1 MKSKMYCAF
10 LPTLENKLQEEVKN
24 QKCQCGE
31 KVSFGCNDQCRLCY
45 YTNKF
50 QSKSILAHLT
60 EAGVPSKTA
69 RRVLRMT
76 QDSTENKKVASSIP
90 IPETFKQS
98 LFLPGKAG
106 IGKTTFA
113 VSSMLYHME
122 QYNTVKEHLNPRATF
137 LFETSPQLIQNLQ
150 KSFKLSAG
158 EEQAIMDRYKNVD
171 FLILDDFGVE
181 KPTEWAFT
189 VMYLILTHRYEEDKQ
204 TIFTSN
210 FSINQIARRYG
221 DERLT
226 RRIKEWC
233 KIIELS

>member
-1 MKSKMYCAF
+1 MTKMIDTDFEEDA
-10 LPTLENKLQEEVKN
+10 LPIMISET
-24 QKCQCGE
+24 CQCGN
-31 KVSFGCNDQCRLCY
+31 KASFGCNNQCRLCY
-45 YTNKF
+45 YTTQFRAKNII
-50 QSKSILAHLT
+50 SHLL
-60 EAGVPSKTA
+60 EANVPTKTA
-69 RRVLRMT
+69 RRALRIAP
-76 QDSTENKKVASSIP
+76 DGPEKKKATLSIL

-122 QYNTVKEHLNPRATF
+122 QYNTTKEHLNPRATF
-137 LFETSPQLIQNLQ
+137 LFETAPQLIQNLQ
-150 KSFKLSAG
+150 QSFKLSAG
-158 EEQAIMDRYKNVD
+158 EEQAVMDRYKNVD

-210 FSINQIARRYG
+210 FSIDQIAKRYG

-226 RRIKEWC
+226 RRIIDWC

>member
-1 MKSKMYCAF
+1 MTDDFES
-10 LPTLENKLQEEVKN
+10 EVFDETSN
-24 QKCQCGE
+24 FITTCQCGE
-31 KVSFGCNDQCRLCY
+31 KVSFGCNRQCRLCY
-45 YTNKF
+45 YTNQF
-50 QSKSILAHLT
+50 NSKDPISLLK
-60 EAGVPSKTA
+60 EVGVPSKTA
-69 RRVLRMT
+69 RKAMRIART
-76 QDSTENKKVASSIP
+76 EPENKKGTLSTP
-90 IPETFKQS
+90 IHEVFKQS
-98 LFLPGKAG
+98 VFLPGKAG

-113 VSSMLYHME
+113 VSSMFYHMK

-137 LFETSPQLIQNLQ
+137 LFESSPQLIQNLQ
-150 KSFKLSAG
+150 KSFKLPAE
-158 EEQAIMDRYKNVD
+158 EEQAVMDRYKNVD

-181 KPTEWAFT
+181 KPTEWTFT

-210 FSINQIARRYG
+210 FSIDQIAKRYG

>member
-1 MKSKMYCAF
+1 MNDFEDKF
-10 LPTLENKLQEEVKN
+10 QEEVKN
-24 QKCQCGE
+24 QKCQCGD

-50 QSKSILAHLT
+50 QSKSILTHLID
-60 EAGVPSKTA
+60 AGTPSKTA
-69 RRVLRMT
+69 RRAMRIAQDAAEKEWSVLPISI
-76 QDSTENKKVASSIP
+76 QEN
-90 IPETFKQS
+90 FKQS
-98 LFLPGKAG
+98 LFLSGEARQ
-106 IGKTTFA
+106 GKTTAA
-113 VSSMLYHME
+113 VCSMLYHME
-122 QYNTVKEHLNPRATF
+122 QYNMVKEHLNPRATF
-137 LFETSPQLIQNLQ
+137 LFESSPQLIQNLQ

-210 FSINQIARRYG
+210 FNIDQIAKRYG

-226 RRIKEWC
+226 RRIMDWC
-233 KIIELS
+233 NIFELA